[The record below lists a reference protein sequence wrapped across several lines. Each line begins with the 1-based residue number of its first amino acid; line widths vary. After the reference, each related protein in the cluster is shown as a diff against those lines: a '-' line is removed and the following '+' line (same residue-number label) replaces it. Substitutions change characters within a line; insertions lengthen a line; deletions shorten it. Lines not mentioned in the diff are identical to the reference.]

1 MKKTIVF
8 ISLSTIMLLSSCV
21 TTTKTARIVE
31 TKSSI
36 NNATVAD
43 LRVADQRVTYTMIP
57 SKEVQRAGLDNVKQA
72 ALQEALTKN
81 GNADVMVE
89 PEYVIS
95 MKKNFMS
102 GKKVTSIT
110 VTGRPAYYENFRTLD
125 DSVWAT
131 PGFYGQPNVVYVDRA
146 SNKKDAFVQN
156 GLRRSKFAFLGGLFG
171 RKRSND
177 YSVDM
182 SNSSFR
188 RTGIGF
194 ILNFY
199 GGYQQSKT
207 KININDEYYGR
218 YHDNYSDKSG
228 FVGGLATIGLQ
239 ADPQLWLG
247 VGSGYIH
254 GWADIVGSDFRGYS
268 SRIAKFVP
276 LFGNARYYFSPN
288 KSSFFADG
296 KLGGSF
302 EVSHDFEGGLMFGT
316 ALGYS
321 AGAFEIA
328 AQYMYQKVKMSDNLP
343 IPGCKSHVDFIGL
356 SLGFKF

>member
-131 PGFYGQPNVVYVDRA
+131 PGFYGQPNVVYADRPTLG
-146 SNKKDAFVQN
+146 STY
-156 GLRRSKFAFLGGLFG
+156 SKRGKLAWLGGLFK
-171 RKRSND
+171 RKSKGN
-177 YSVDM
+177 YTTNVDK
-182 SNSSFR
+182 SLR
-188 RTGIGF
+188 RTGVGF
-194 ILNFY
+194 GLNLM
-199 GGYQQSKT
+199 GGYQKVSSHV
-207 KININDEYYGR
+207 NIPEDDFNYG
-218 YHDNYSDKSG
+218 YSDKG
-228 FVGGLATIGLQ
+228 AFGGVLGTIGLQ
-239 ADPQLWLG
+239 ADPQLWFG
-247 VGSGYIH
+247 VGSGYIYGGANIFEYDLH
-254 GWADIVGSDFRGYS
+254 ECAE
-268 SRIAKFVP
+268 FVP
-276 LFGNARYYFSPN
+276 LFGNVRYYFSPN
-288 KSSFFADG
+288 KHSFFVDG

-302 EVSHDFEGGLMFGT
+302 EVTHEFKGGTMLG
-316 ALGYS
+316 ASLGYS

-328 AQYMYQKVKMSDNLP
+328 AQYIHQRVGLNDDYGV
-343 IPGCKSHVDFIGL
+343 PGWKSHTDLIGI
-356 SLGFKF
+356 SLGLKF